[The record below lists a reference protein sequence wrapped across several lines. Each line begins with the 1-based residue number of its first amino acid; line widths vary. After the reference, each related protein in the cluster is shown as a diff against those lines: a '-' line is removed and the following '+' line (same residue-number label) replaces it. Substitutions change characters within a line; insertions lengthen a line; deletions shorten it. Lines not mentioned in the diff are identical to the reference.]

1 MPSCIGTG
9 AGCARYCAA
18 FPRNS
23 PAARPVIGR
32 SPWERRRRLRRHR
45 WPLGGRSARIRSAQA
60 RRLEEQRLEAEW
72 QQRKALLFVTLEQER
87 RQAVAAAGL
96 READWPLL
104 ALPSNRRPLV
114 PLEEPRRAFP

>member
-1 MPSCIGTG
+1 
-9 AGCARYCAA
+9 
-18 FPRNS
+18 
-23 PAARPVIGR
+23 
-32 SPWERRRRLRRHR
+32 
-45 WPLGGRSARIRSAQA
+45 LGGRSARIRSAQA